1 MENNDDFEQFW
12 LAFPRKEGKKDARKA
27 WTAMTPSQ
35 KFEALQSIPVHV
47 RFWNLSGR
55 DRQFIPMCGTWLR
68 GERWADELEMPQ
80 APEQAQWWKTTSG
93 IEAKAR
99 QVGITPRA
107 GEDWHSLKARILAH
121 QKAAA

>member
-1 MENNDDFEQFW
+1 MQNSDDFEEFW
-12 LAFPRKEGKKDARKA
+12 TLYPRKEGKKDARKA
-27 WTAMTPSQ
+27 WTAMTLEER
-35 KFEALQSIPVHV
+35 FAAAQSISMHV

-68 GERWADELEMPQ
+68 GERWSDELEMPQ

-99 QVGITPRA
+99 QVGVTPRA
-107 GEDWHSLKARILAH
+107 GEDWHSLKARILAKE
-121 QKAAA
+121 KAA